1 MNTTL
6 HNHKQLKALR
16 EFAEDILEF
25 SDLKLAFIS
34 EKGIAKE
41 YGARHLRGGKLTKD
55 WTTDK
60 QWLGS
65 AVLAIAHDEDTV
77 FVLTANLLRISL

>member
-16 EFAEDILEF
+16 NFAEDILEF
-25 SDLKLAFIS
+25 TDLKLAFIS
-34 EKGIAKE
+34 NNKLAKE

-60 QWLGS
+60 QWLGTD
-65 AVLAIAHDEDTV
+65 VLAIAHDEDTV